1 MKIKEEF
8 KGKILTK
15 YDPILGQIKIEV
27 DKIKPEMMARVKQ
40 LGFDIFEDLVE
51 IVKDAV
57 VDHLKEKVE
66 ERKTRRR
73 KKNID

>member
-1 MKIKEEF
+1 MKIREEF

-57 VDHLKEKVE
+57 VDHLKEKIE

-73 KKNID
+73 KKDA

>member
-1 MKIKEEF
+1 MKIKDEF

-27 DKIKPEMMARVKQ
+27 DKIKPEMMARIKA
-40 LGFDIFEDLVE
+40 LGFEIFEDLVE
-51 IVKDAV
+51 IVKDV
-57 VDHLKEKVE
+57 IVEEVKEKLE

-73 KKNID
+73 KKDV

>member
-1 MKIKEEF
+1 MKIREEF

-73 KKNID
+73 KKDA

>member
-1 MKIKEEF
+1 MKIKDEF

-73 KKNID
+73 KKDV

>member
-73 KKNID
+73 KKDV

>member
-73 KKNID
+73 KKDA

>member
-27 DKIKPEMMARVKQ
+27 DKIKPEMMARIKA
-40 LGFDIFEDLVE
+40 LGFEIFEDLVE
-51 IVKDAV
+51 IVKDV
-57 VDHLKEKVE
+57 IVEEVKEKLE

-73 KKNID
+73 KKDV

>member
-40 LGFDIFEDLVE
+40 LGFEIFEDLVE
-51 IVKDAV
+51 IVKDV
-57 VDHLKEKVE
+57 IVEEVKEKIE

-73 KKNID
+73 KKDV

>member
-1 MKIKEEF
+1 MKIKDEF

-66 ERKTRRR
+66 ERKTRR
-73 KKNID
+73 KKKDA

>member
-1 MKIKEEF
+1 MKIKDEF

-51 IVKDAV
+51 IVKDV
-57 VDHLKEKVE
+57 IVEEVKEKLE

-73 KKNID
+73 KKDV

>member
-66 ERKTRRR
+66 ERKTRR
-73 KKNID
+73 KKKDA

>member
-27 DKIKPEMMARVKQ
+27 DKIKPEMMARIKA
-40 LGFDIFEDLVE
+40 LGFEIFEDLVE
-51 IVKDAV
+51 IVKDV
-57 VDHLKEKVE
+57 IVEEVKEKLE

-73 KKNID
+73 KKDA

>member
-66 ERKTRRR
+66 ERKTRR
-73 KKNID
+73 KKKDV

>member
-40 LGFDIFEDLVE
+40 LGFEIFEDLVE

-73 KKNID
+73 KKDV